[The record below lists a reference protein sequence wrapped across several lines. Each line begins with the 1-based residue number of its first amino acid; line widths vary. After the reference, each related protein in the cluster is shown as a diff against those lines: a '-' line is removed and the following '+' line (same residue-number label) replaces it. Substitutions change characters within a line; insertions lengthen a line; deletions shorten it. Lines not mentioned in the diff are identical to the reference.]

1 MDDDAEKSAQE
12 WLQSRPHVSRETWE
26 RLEAYIA
33 LLRQWQPRINLVGAS
48 TLPHLWHRHV
58 MDSAQLYDLLPP
70 KTRSLADIGSGAGF
84 PGMVLAMMGVPN
96 VNLIESDQRKGAF
109 LAAVAAE
116 TGTKIRLHTERLE
129 EMRPDFVPDVV
140 TARAL
145 APLPRLLGWLPESWR
160 RSSVLILPKGR
171 DADREI
177 EEAGREWRFD
187 LGRTPSLSD
196 PDATILRLT
205 GVRHA

>member
-1 MDDDAEKSAQE
+1 M
-12 WLQSRPHVSRETWE
+12 QSRPDVSRETWE

-84 PGMVLAMMGVPN
+84 PGMVLAIMGVPN

-116 TGTKIRLHTERLE
+116 TGVKIHLHMQRLE
-129 EMRPDFVPDVV
+129 EMHPDFLPDVV

-145 APLPRLLGWLPESWR
+145 APLPRLLGWLPEPWR